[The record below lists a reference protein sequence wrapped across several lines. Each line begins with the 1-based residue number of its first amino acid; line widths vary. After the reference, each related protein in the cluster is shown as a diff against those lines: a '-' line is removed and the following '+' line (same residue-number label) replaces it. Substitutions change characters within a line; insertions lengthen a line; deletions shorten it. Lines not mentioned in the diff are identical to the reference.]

1 MQLRQQHFSK
11 SHWISI
17 IYIMCFAGIGG
28 ALYGYDIGVIA
39 GALDFLQKDTHLSTS
54 QLSIIVSAVLGG
66 GALAT
71 LVSGVLADWVGRK
84 KMILISAVIFM
95 IGILVLINSTSYS
108 GVLTGRLI
116 QGVGVGIV
124 TIIVPLYLVETLPS
138 KFRGRG
144 VTLFQCFLTAGIML
158 ASLINLQFVESGNWQ
173 MMFAVALVP
182 AGILFLGTLGLSE
195 SPRWLFKNNKLEKA
209 NKALLRCN
217 DPDEAK
223 LEMAEMRN
231 LIEES
236 TSKNQHSIFHKRY
249 IIPFLIALGIACANQ
264 LTGINSLLQF
274 STYILK
280 QSGLPSDF
288 VSMLG
293 TLGITFTNFLVTIL
307 AFFLIDKIGRKRL
320 MCFGTAGMVISLF
333 VLGMFSHFLSAG
345 LTQGY
350 LIILG
355 LLAYIFCYAIGP
367 GVIVWLA
374 LSEILPTAIRG
385 NGMAACLFINS
396 LISTVLASVFL
407 QIADRWGYA
416 ADFWLCSFFTIF
428 YFILVYKYLPESKEK
443 TLEEIEEEFRQK
455 YE

>member
-1 MQLRQQHFSK
+1 MQQQFSK
-11 SHWISI
+11 SHWFSI
-17 IYIMCFAGIGG
+17 VYIMCFAGIGG
-28 ALYGYDIGVIA
+28 VLYGYDIGVIA
-39 GALDFLQKDTHLSTS
+39 GALDFLQKDTLLSTS

-71 LVSGVLADWVGRK
+71 LVSGVLADWFGRK
-84 KMILISAVIFM
+84 KMILVAAVIF
-95 IGILVLINSTSYS
+95 ILGIVTLINANDYA
-108 GVLTGRLI
+108 GVLAGRLI
-116 QGVGVGIV
+116 QGIGVGIV

-138 KFRGRG
+138 EFRGRG

-158 ASLINLQFVESGNWQ
+158 ASLINLQFADSGNWQ
-173 MMFAVALVP
+173 AMFAVALVP
-182 AGILFLGTLGLSE
+182 AAILFIGTIGLSE
-195 SPRWLFKNNKLEKA
+195 SPRWLFKKNKLEKA
-209 NKALLRCN
+209 QKALLRCN
-217 DPDEAK
+217 DSTEAK
-223 LEMAEMRN
+223 REMAEMHSLAEDN
-231 LIEES
+231 AQ
-236 TSKNQHSIFHKRY
+236 KNQHTIFHKRY
-249 IIPFLIALGIACANQ
+249 IIPLLIALGIACANQ

-280 QSGLPSDF
+280 QSGLSSNL

-293 TLGITFTNFLVTIL
+293 TLGITLTNFLVTVI

-320 MCFGTAGMVISLF
+320 MCFGTLGMVVALF
-333 VLGMFSHFLSAG
+333 VLGIFSHFLPTG

-355 LLAYIFCYAIGP
+355 MLVYIFCYAIGP

-396 LISTVLASVFL
+396 LISTALASVFL
-407 QIADRWGYA
+407 QIAERWGYA
-416 ADFWLCSFFTIF
+416 ANFWLCSFFTVF
-428 YFILVYKYLPESKEK
+428 YFILVYKFLPESKEK